1 MVEGTDFGSLIL
13 LQLEIELVKHVV
25 ILGDAAGIVEV
36 EMSSVQEGI
45 WVSRR
50 GLLVAEVAIGDG
62 SLLVGVGV
70 GIIWVLLGWEPLHVA

>member
-70 GIIWVLLGWEPLHVA
+70 GIILVLLGWEPLHVA